1 VHNNIASGLP
11 SIVPKNPLQ
20 LVSCIMTSKV
30 DPLSTRRSALTS
42 AIAIS
47 IADLADLPIVELNV
61 NKAPIFTVLGCAMD
75 DVRSVPRRERRKRG
89 EKTKPISQKVKKKRT
104 KTELFSVRKAIL
116 ESSWNLMVHLD

>member
-1 VHNNIASGLP
+1 
-11 SIVPKNPLQ
+11 
-20 LVSCIMTSKV
+20 MTSKV

-47 IADLADLPIVELNV
+47 IANLADLPIVELNV